1 MSEKCGVR
9 INLRATQLLPTL
21 TVVTT
26 NPAAPLGLRERKKRA
41 ARRAMSEA
49 ALKLA
54 LEKGVEQVRVEDIAS
69 AVGVSPRTFNNY
81 FSSKEE
87 AICSFIVERQELLRE
102 ALRERPSEETLWD
115 AVTTATLE
123 AYSVLGEPNREAVTL
138 ARSLLLHPSVQ
149 GEFLKAHAQVE
160 QVLADAILE
169 RAGTGAENALNAR
182 LMAAIV
188 ESAVKTAFFSWLI
201 NEGAGPFLET
211 LAVLL
216 REASAGV
223 PSLTGC
229 GPNR

>member
-1 MSEKCGVR
+1 
-9 INLRATQLLPTL
+9 
-21 TVVTT
+21 
-26 NPAAPLGLRERKKRA
+26 
-41 ARRAMSEA
+41 MSEA

-54 LEKGVEQVRVEDIAS
+54 LEKGVEQVRVEDIAN

-102 ALRERPSEETLWD
+102 ALRERPSEETLWE

-169 RAGTGAENALNAR
+169 RAGSDAENALNAR

-223 PSLTGC
+223 PSLTGS
-229 GPNR
+229 GAEPVKSPKK

>member
-21 TVVTT
+21 AVVTLD
-26 NPAAPLGLRERKKRA
+26 PAAPLGLRERKKRA

-54 LEKGVEQVRVEDIAS
+54 LEKGVEQVRVEDIAN

>member
-1 MSEKCGVR
+1 M
-9 INLRATQLLPTL
+9 
-21 TVVTT
+21 TT